1 MLIKKHYKFDPLWLM
16 IGTSAVIL
24 FICSSLRHL
33 LFQSTALDLGMFDQG
48 TYLISQGIPPISSF
62 TNYHILGDHAA
73 WIWYPLALLYKI
85 NPSVYWLFAVQGIVL
100 ALGALPTYQLA
111 RQAKLNK
118 SQALTIAATYL
129 LYPLVFNVNLF
140 DFHPEV
146 IAVPAL
152 LGATLAMRNQ
162 QLGWFCLS
170 ILLVLGCKAVL
181 ALTVV
186 GMGIWLILF
195 ERRLYGAIA
204 IISGVVWYAI
214 ANKIIIPL
222 IGGDAASIDRYLF
235 RYQYLG
241 NSFTELMN
249 NLFFQPGLVLPKL
262 LSWDNLAYLIL
273 LFIPIIWGVSW
284 QGIAPLIGALPCVML
299 NLLADYQPQKDLIH
313 QYSVPALPFIILSVI
328 ASLSLS
334 KGLFQNK
341 RIIILWSIVAF
352 LSLAKFTYF
361 GGKYLQSLDTWQ
373 ATTEAIAQIQPNKSV
388 LTTDEIA
395 PHLTHRKLIKLIATP
410 ATQINLNIFDYV
422 LLNLRHP
429 GLSSKPEFNQDLVKL
444 LNNSQDFHLQY
455 QRDDVLLFH
464 KSNL

>member
-1 MLIKKHYKFDPLWLM
+1 MKKHYKFDPLWFM
-16 IGTSAVIL
+16 IVTSSVIL

-85 NPSVYWLFAVQGIVL
+85 YPSVYWLFAVQAIAL
-100 ALGALPTYQLA
+100 ALGALPAYQLA
-111 RQAKLNK
+111 RQAKLNEN
-118 SQALTIAATYL
+118 QGLTIAAIYL

-152 LGATLAMRNQ
+152 LWSVFAMRNQ
-162 QLGWFCLS
+162 KIGWFCLS
-170 ILLVLGCKAVL
+170 IFLVLGCKAVL
-181 ALTVV
+181 GLTVI
-186 GMGIWLILF
+186 GLGIWLLFF

-204 IISGVVWYAI
+204 IISGVAWYAI

-241 NSFTELMN
+241 NSFTELIN

-262 LSWDNLAYLIL
+262 CSWDNLAYLIL
-273 LFIPIIWGVSW
+273 LFIPIIWGISW

-328 ASLSLS
+328 ASLSLG
-334 KGLFQNK
+334 KGLLQNR

-361 GGKYLQSLDTWQ
+361 GGKYLKSLDTWQ
-373 ATTEAIAQIQPNKSV
+373 ATKEAIVQIQPNKSV

-410 ATQINLNIFDYV
+410 AAQINLKVFDYV

-429 GLSSKPEFNQDLVKL
+429 GLSSNPEFDQDLVKL
-444 LNNSQDFHLQY
+444 LNNSQDFKLQY
-455 QRDDVLLFH
+455 QRDDVLLFQ

>member
-1 MLIKKHYKFDPLWLM
+1 MRSPATKSVIWM
-16 IGTSAVIL
+16 IVISALIL
-24 FICSSLRHL
+24 FGCSSLRHE

-48 TYLISQGIPPISSF
+48 VYLISQGKPPISSF

-85 NPSVYWLFAVQGIVL
+85 YPSVYWLFAVQAIAL
-100 ALGALPTYQLA
+100 ALGALPTWYLA
-111 RQAKLNK
+111 RQAGLKE
-118 SQALTIAATYL
+118 SQALTISTVYL

-152 LGATLAMRNQ
+152 LSAVLAMRNKQ
-162 QLGWFCLS
+162 IVWFCFS

-181 ALTVV
+181 ALTVI
-186 GMGIWLILF
+186 GLGIWLLW
-195 ERRLYGAIA
+195 EQRLYGAIA

-222 IGGDAASIDRYLF
+222 IGGDAATVERYIF
-235 RYQYLG
+235 RYKYLG
-241 NSFTELMN
+241 NSFPELIH
-249 NLFFQPGLVLPKL
+249 NLFFQPDLVFGKV
-262 LSWDNLAYLIL
+262 LSWDNFTYLIL
-273 LFIPIIWGVSW
+273 LFIPIIWGISW
-284 QGIAPLIGALPCVML
+284 QGMMPLIAAVPCIML

-313 QYSVPALPFIILSVI
+313 QYSLPVLAFLVLSVI
-328 ASLSLS
+328 ASMSLG
-334 KGLFQNK
+334 KGLLQNK
-341 RIIILWSIVAF
+341 RMIILWSMVAF

-373 ATTEAIAQIQPNKSV
+373 ATRQAIAQIQPDKSV

-395 PHLTHRKLIKLIATP
+395 PHLTHRPLIKLIATP
-410 ATQINLNIFDYV
+410 AAQINLNIFDYV

-429 GLSSKPEFNQDLVKL
+429 GLSSNPKFDQDLLSTLKVNQDF
-444 LNNSQDFHLQY
+444 QLQF
-455 QRDDVLLFH
+455 QRDDVFLFQ
-464 KSNL
+464 KST